1 MKRVGVR
8 MEVRGVPEMNRRFE
22 KKAKQINQEAN
33 RGLYNVA
40 LLILADAKILLKEAG
55 SVVTGRLRNSGI
67 IDRQKD
73 ETVDVV
79 FKSNYASAVEFGRKA
94 GRMPPVDIIKEW
106 VRKKGLAD
114 TYTASGNRKK
124 RGADF
129 EASIKGIAFLI
140 ARKIAR
146 VGTKP
151 RPFLFPALRKNEDK
165 VIAEL
170 KKAIKKVL

>member
-22 KKAKQINQEAN
+22 KKAKQINHEAN

-40 LLILADAKILLKEAG
+40 LLILADAKMLLKEIKNT
-55 SVVTGRLRNSGI
+55 TGGLRNSGI

-79 FKSNYASAVEFGRKA
+79 FKSNYASSVEFGRRA

-114 TYTASGNRKK
+114 TYTASGNRRK

-170 KKAIKKVL
+170 KKAIKKAL

>member
-22 KKAKQINQEAN
+22 KKAKQINHEAN

-40 LLILADAKILLKEAG
+40 LLILADAKMLLKEIKNT
-55 SVVTGRLRNSGI
+55 TGGLRNSGI

-79 FKSNYASAVEFGRKA
+79 FKSNYASAVEFGRRA

-114 TYTASGNRKK
+114 TYTASGNRRK

-170 KKAIKKVL
+170 KKAIKKAL

>member
-40 LLILADAKILLKEAG
+40 LLILADAKMLLKEIKNT
-55 SVVTGRLRNSGI
+55 TGGLRNSGI

-79 FKSNYASAVEFGRKA
+79 FKSNYASSVEFGRRA

-114 TYTASGNRKK
+114 TYTASGNRRK

-170 KKAIKKVL
+170 KKAIKKAL

>member
-22 KKAKQINQEAN
+22 KKAKQINHEAN

-40 LLILADAKILLKEAG
+40 LLILADAKMLLKEIKNT
-55 SVVTGRLRNSGI
+55 TGGLRNSGI

-79 FKSNYASAVEFGRKA
+79 FKSNYASSVEFGRRA

-170 KKAIKKVL
+170 KKAIKKAL

>member
-40 LLILADAKILLKEAG
+40 LLILADAKMLLKEIKNT
-55 SVVTGRLRNSGI
+55 TGGLRNSGI

-79 FKSNYASAVEFGRKA
+79 FKSNYASAVEFGRRA

-114 TYTASGNRKK
+114 TYTASGNRRK

-170 KKAIKKVL
+170 KKAIKKAL